1 MVFAV
6 LLKTNNRKIK
16 LLVMKFYIPLFVIMA
31 GLVISC
37 GGQKNETASDVAEE
51 RSTVDGA
58 EVYKKN
64 CTVCHGEDGK
74 LGVNGSKDLT
84 VSTLTLNERMA
95 IIQNG
100 KGLMTAFGE
109 ILSLEEVHAVA
120 SYTMELK

>member
-1 MVFAV
+1 M
-6 LLKTNNRKIK
+6 N
-16 LLVMKFYIPLFVIMA
+16 FYIPFFLI
-31 GLVISC
+31 LVGFTVSC
-37 GGQKNETASDVAEE
+37 GQTKNDAVSQVAEAKN
-51 RSTVDGA
+51 TVDGSI
-58 EVYKKN
+58 VYKKN

-109 ILSLEEVHAVA
+109 ILTLEEVYAVA
-120 SYTMELK
+120 NYTLDLK